1 MSPRWPGS
9 GASAIGHLTDPA
21 TCAPFSKPRRSAI
34 LARVGR
40 QRTRWEDWPEN
51 ALLDT
56 RLCDLDLDLSSC
68 WLAEQV
74 DRLHEELAARG
85 LKLKPHCWLSTEW
98 FSPEGVPGIAI
109 PFFLAHPRLKRIERR
124 QILYV
129 EGGTPASCMR
139 LLRHEAGHALQHAF
153 RLHRRRRWQRVFGLS
168 SAPYPEY
175 YRPKPASRRFVMH
188 LDDWYAQAHP
198 DEDFAETFAV
208 WLTPGSAWRK
218 RYAGWPALEKLEYVD
233 ALMTELAGATPP
245 VRSRRQVEPMSRN
258 RTTLREYY
266 AQRRARYRI
275 TTTRF
280 YDDDLLRLFRP
291 PPSRAGEPAAQ
302 FLKRHRARIR
312 SMVLRSTGGHPLP
325 LDTVLGEMIARCREL
340 KLRAV
345 GQRRLEVEL
354 AILLAARSVEYP
366 YRRREWHIL

>member
-1 MSPRWPGS
+1 MPG
-9 GASAIGHLTDPA
+9 
-21 TCAPFSKPRRSAI
+21 PFQCREAFAI
-34 LARVGR
+34 LPQVG
-40 QRTRWEDWPEN
+40 TRDEDSPEWADWPESD
-51 ALLDT
+51 LLDI
-56 RLCDLDLDLSSC
+56 RLCDLGLDLRTS
-68 WLAEQV
+68 WLA
-74 DRLHEELAARG
+74 DPIARLGEEMAARD
-85 LKLKPHCWLSTEW
+85 LPVRPHCWLSTEW
-98 FSPEGVPGIAI
+98 FSPDGVPGIAI

-139 LLRHEAGHALQHAF
+139 LLRHEAGHAIHHAF
-153 RLHRRRRWQRVFGLS
+153 RLHRRRSWQKMFGLS
-168 SAPYPEY
+168 STPYPEY

-233 ALMTELAGATPP
+233 RLMTELARQTPP
-245 VRSRRQVEPMSRN
+245 VRTRRQVEPISRN
-258 RTTLREYY
+258 RATLREYY

-275 TTTRF
+275 STTRF
-280 YDDDLLRLFRP
+280 YDDDLLRLFRA
-291 PPSRAGEPAAQ
+291 PPSKAGEPAAQ
-302 FLKRHRARIR
+302 FLKRRRAKIR
-312 SMVLRSTGGHPLP
+312 TMVLKSTGGHPLP
-325 LDTVLGEMIARCREL
+325 LDTVLWEMIARCREL

-345 GQRRLEVEL
+345 GQKSLEVEL

-366 YRRREWHIL
+366 YRRREWHVL